1 VIGKGWQMA
10 KHLSAGDRL
19 PGARFTSILEKVEQG
34 SELEAYNLI
43 VGDFHTYFVGDSKLL
58 LISALEMNPTLT
70 KSTQ

>member
-1 VIGKGWQMA
+1 MIGKGWQMA

-43 VGDFHTYFVGDSKLL
+43 VGDFRIAAKFRWDFCGNSGLWRK
-58 LISALEMNPTLT
+58 AGT
-70 KSTQ
+70 KWTV